1 MERTDD
7 VVRTRRGEKAFIK
20 AGAEIPVIALVVFV
34 AVKTPD
40 TVDHDH
46 RADAIVPEIAKEMET
61 QISPRVGA
69 LESHVVVNN
78 DLREPE
84 TTLREI
90 STPWA
95 RRRGVIAQRPKFPL
109 RVNDGAII
117 RRQLGLGCFT
127 HKRLSL
133 TRFDQTIRHWS
144 SARFLLH

>member
-1 MERTDD
+1 M
-7 VVRTRRGEKAFIK
+7 
-20 AGAEIPVIALVVFV
+20 IALVVFV

-90 STPWA
+90 SP
-95 RRRGVIAQRPKFPL
+95 P
-109 RVNDGAII
+109 
-117 RRQLGLGCFT
+117 GL
-127 HKRLSL
+127 
-133 TRFDQTIRHWS
+133 
-144 SARFLLH
+144 AAEA